1 MPGPRPPRLSGPLLL
16 ALTASLAAAGEDC
29 LWYLDQNGSWH
40 PGFDCEFYSFCCG
53 NCYQRFC
60 CHNVAK
66 LITERQQKHCL
77 AFSPKTIAGIA
88 SAVILFIA
96 IICTVICCFLCS
108 CCYLYRRRHQ
118 LHSPFEGQ
126 EIPMTGFPVQPVYP
140 YQAEDPK
147 AGPAPPQPGFVYPA
161 GGPPAQYPLYPTG
174 PPGYNPAAPP
184 PYMPPQ
190 SSYPGA

>member
-1 MPGPRPPRLSGPLLL
+1 MKHRPMEYTFSPAPRPCTYFLVSGTAHQKGPGERQPPGPL
-16 ALTASLAAAGEDC
+16 ATQL
-29 LWYLDQNGSWH
+29 
-40 PGFDCEFYSFCCG
+40 GFMTGGRC
-53 NCYQRFC
+53 
-60 CHNVAK
+60 
-66 LITERQQKHCL
+66 IP
-77 AFSPKTIAGIA
+77 SPKTIAGIA